1 MWLELKILFRRFW
14 KAAVLF
20 CFLLAAA
27 MMAVV
32 LLLQVFVD
40 REGIRYA
47 QQYYSYIGTVKQS
60 YAKEPDT
67 QVIGSKALEI
77 LRDSGCLSMEEQR
90 IVHSGRVPGTK
101 NLVDAFECLDLS
113 DYCILIGKAKEDGRL
128 TGDFP
133 TYRREDSLVEV
144 EQLLAGQADL
154 ETFEGAL
161 GIGLHHLPG
170 EDLMI
175 KAGKRYLFM
184 GVFSQDSMR
193 SITNTVVCTLPFP
206 GELWPGTEAY
216 DEVLLSNGAV
226 EVPEGLEGEEL
237 LAWAKDILAQRGL
250 ADALEEMQQ
259 LTDMVTLQGTE
270 DMSLLLSVADGSLF
284 YNSGRGIQPTDG
296 NEKVCVVNARYAQE
310 NGLSVGG
317 TIELYDLGEGYISEE
332 KDSCAGIESG
342 FPFLKDV
349 GEALE
354 REEVSLGSFTIIGLY
369 SFVDRRMKGNPYLY
383 SYNDIFVPAGV
394 LQGQADCDREPRP
407 YTYSF
412 RVQGKDY
419 DRFLDLVED
428 PLMKKGYALKLSNSD
443 WPSVQ
448 SMYTQ
453 MTGRYRMLFGGA
465 VFAMAMLLLVYNVL
479 LVVLYRQEFALRCV
493 LGTPKRLARR
503 SFTIPFWVT
512 GLPAYGIVFAIA
524 FWWGKEKLPGQLM
537 EIAPGQVMGADTIGK
552 MLAGMV
558 VLCIALSYGILRGM
572 IGWLQRKQVRELLD

>member
-1 MWLELKILFRRFW
+1 
-14 KAAVLF
+14 
-20 CFLLAAA
+20 
-27 MMAVV
+27 
-32 LLLQVFVD
+32 
-40 REGIRYA
+40 
-47 QQYYSYIGTVKQS
+47 
-60 YAKEPDT
+60 
-67 QVIGSKALEI
+67 
-77 LRDSGCLSMEEQR
+77 
-90 IVHSGRVPGTK
+90 
-101 NLVDAFECLDLS
+101 
-113 DYCILIGKAKEDGRL
+113 
-128 TGDFP
+128 
-133 TYRREDSLVEV
+133 
-144 EQLLAGQADL
+144 
-154 ETFEGAL
+154 
-161 GIGLHHLPG
+161 
-170 EDLMI
+170 
-175 KAGKRYLFM
+175 
-184 GVFSQDSMR
+184 
-193 SITNTVVCTLPFP
+193 
-206 GELWPGTEAY
+206 
-216 DEVLLSNGAV
+216 
-226 EVPEGLEGEEL
+226 
-237 LAWAKDILAQRGL
+237 
-250 ADALEEMQQ
+250 
-259 LTDMVTLQGTE
+259 
-270 DMSLLLSVADGSLF
+270 MSLLLSVADGSLF
-284 YNSGRGIQPTDG
+284 YNSGRGIQQTDE

-465 VFAMAMLLLVYNVL
+465 VFAMVMLLLVYNVL

-503 SFTIPFWVT
+503 SFTIPLLGNWPSCLWNRVCHCFLV
-512 GLPAYGIVFAIA
+512 
-524 FWWGKEKLPGQLM
+524 GKGK
-537 EIAPGQVMGADTIGK
+537 ASRTADGDSAR
-552 MLAGMV
+552 AGHGSGYHRKDA
-558 VLCIALSYGILRGM
+558 CRDGSALYRTFLWHSKRYDRM
-572 IGWLQRKQVRELLD
+572 AAA